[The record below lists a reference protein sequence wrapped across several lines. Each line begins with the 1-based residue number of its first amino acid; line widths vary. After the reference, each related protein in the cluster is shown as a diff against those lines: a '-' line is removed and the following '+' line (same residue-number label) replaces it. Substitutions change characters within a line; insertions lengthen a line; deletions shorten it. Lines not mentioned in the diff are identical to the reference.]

1 MLISITDATSHFAVS
16 LTDQPF
22 YLSLAP
28 YRTYTHPCR
37 DHSLGGCQG
46 ELADTDLHVLIE
58 SDSGDT
64 LVDANATTYENG
76 FAGFWVARDHKG
88 TVTVT
93 TETERATAR
102 FDSSTN
108 GSTCLTDLKLT
119 AA

>member
-93 TETERATAR
+93 TETERATA
-102 FDSSTN
+102 
-108 GSTCLTDLKLT
+108 CLLYTSPSPRDRG
-119 AA
+119 